1 MRCEADTDYVATLQ
15 VLLRWA
21 IQNNC
26 AVLPKSSKPARMK
39 TNLEVWSFKLSKEE
53 MRSLDDLDRSGQGQ
67 NTMVGWLREHD
78 PDYY

>member
-1 MRCEADTDYVATLQ
+1 MIVLLIVQ

-21 IQNNC
+21 IQNNS

-39 TNLEVWSFKLSKEE
+39 TNLDLWNFKLTKEE
-53 MRSLDDLDRSGQGQ
+53 MRSLDDLDRSVEGQ
-67 NTMVGWLREHD
+67 NTMAGWLREHD